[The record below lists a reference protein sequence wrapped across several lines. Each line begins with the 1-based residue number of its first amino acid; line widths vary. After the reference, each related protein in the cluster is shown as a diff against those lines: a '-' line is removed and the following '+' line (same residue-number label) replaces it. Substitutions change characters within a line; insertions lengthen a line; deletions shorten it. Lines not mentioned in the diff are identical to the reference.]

1 MKILE
6 LTFLFTPFKGLGF
19 SSLGCLEV
27 APQSASL
34 SSQPCSAAG
43 LRLLHSAPP
52 LFHSAGIFEYL
63 FFCIQNK
70 YTLKTI
76 FLFLLSYIKC
86 VLHIPFFCTLLFS
99 ANTLL
104 NIICIHSKRSSLLCF
119 WYGGVILHCLDV
131 VQIF

>member
-6 LTFLFTPFKGLGF
+6 LTFIFTPFKGLGF

-43 LRLLHSAPP
+43 LIRLLHSAPP

-76 FLFLLSYIKC
+76 FLFLLLSYVKC
-86 VLHIPFFCTLLFS
+86 VLHIPFF
-99 ANTLL
+99 A
-104 NIICIHSKRSSLLCF
+104 LCCF
-119 WYGGVILHCLDV
+119 QLIYS
-131 VQIF
+131 